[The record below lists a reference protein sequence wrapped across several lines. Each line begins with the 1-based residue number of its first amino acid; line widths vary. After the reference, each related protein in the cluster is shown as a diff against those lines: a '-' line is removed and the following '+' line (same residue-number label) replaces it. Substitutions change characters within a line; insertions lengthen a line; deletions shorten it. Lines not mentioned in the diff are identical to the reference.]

1 MSDAPKI
8 QDTTDEL
15 VERNA
20 ETRAARRRFLGQTG
34 LMGVTLGML
43 GSAGLWPTLTQA
55 QAEPGDDNGG
65 GDDNDGGRPAVTDEA
80 VLNFALN
87 LEYLE
92 AEFYSRAVFGR
103 GLPATLTTGRGRRG
117 EVTGGRRVPF
127 ATPVIR
133 QYAVEIARDEQ
144 AHVEF
149 LRTTLRSAAVAR
161 PTINIES
168 SFTVAARAAGLI
180 GPGEVF
186 DPYADEVSF
195 LLGAFI
201 FEDVG
206 VTAYKGAA
214 PLLNNRTFLEA
225 AAGILAVE
233 AYHAAN
239 LRTVLYGQGVRAPTV
254 QISNARDALD
264 GPGDLDQGIIGR
276 GLGGRASIVPSDANG
291 IAFSRTPPQ
300 VLNIVFLTPQPRLR
314 GGFFPQGVNG
324 VIRRSGNSA

>member
-1 MSDAPKI
+1 
-8 QDTTDEL
+8 
-15 VERNA
+15 
-20 ETRAARRRFLGQTG
+20 
-34 LMGVTLGML
+34 
-43 GSAGLWPTLTQA
+43 
-55 QAEPGDDNGG
+55 
-65 GDDNDGGRPAVTDEA
+65 
-80 VLNFALN
+80 LNFALN

-103 GLPATLTTGRGRRG
+103 GLPAALTTGRGTRG

-127 ATPVIR
+127 ATPVVR
-133 QYAVEIARDEQ
+133 QYAIEIARDEQ
-144 AHVEF
+144 AHVAF
-149 LRTTLRSAAVAR
+149 LRTQLGGAAVAR
-161 PTINIES
+161 PAINIES

-180 GPGEVF
+180 GPGDVF

-214 PLLNNRTFLEA
+214 PLLNTRFFLEA
-225 AAGILAVE
+225 TAGILAVE

-239 LRTVLYGQGVRAPTV
+239 IRTVLYGQGVRAPTV

-264 GPGDLDQGIIGR
+264 GPGDLDQGVVR
-276 GLGGRASIVPSDANG
+276 AGRANIVPSDANG
-291 IAFSRTPPQ
+291 IAFSRTPQQ